1 MTVLFGDT
9 NFTLYSASGTSD
21 AEGAYVSAA
30 PFVATQGGQV
40 TSLYCYLQGA
50 TGFQFVMG
58 LYDAQGQRLV
68 YSNPLTI
75 QSDGPQRFTVVPT
88 PVQPLMAY
96 QILLMPIGPSAGYQI
111 GIDADVFSTTFVIAG
126 ANSQAPVP
134 PYQLNGALPASYGAP
149 VFFADGQAGAQIVL
163 PSGKTGQATLDTM
176 TVITQA
182 IRRCRVRPAMISDE
196 MIQSAR
202 DELQLLLTSD
212 LALRGIQL
220 FAVDTV
226 LMAMIPGKANMTM
239 PAGTIDIL
247 NANYRYMNCF
257 QRGSNPV
264 YTPVSSTQVTTIGI
278 TWSGPSTS
286 ILIQFSEDGIDWE
299 TLRTETPDA
308 SAGDTTLYDLDG
320 SVPALYWQVVVNP
333 MPNPPLFIAE
343 VAFYGTL
350 SQTPMSSYSRDD
362 FANLSNT
369 FFGGRPFQYWLDRQ
383 EPWPIMRLWPT
394 PQNNDALNACL
405 IIWRKRQ
412 IADVGE
418 LSDRLNVP
426 NRWLTAIIDLLAF
439 RFAKTEPEV
448 DPSLI
453 PMLKAESQE
462 SFNLARGEERENAPM
477 RIQPQIYVYTR

>member
-9 NFTLYSASGTSD
+9 NFTGYSVSGPSD
-21 AEGAYVSAA
+21 ADGGFLSAA
-30 PFVATQGGQV
+30 PYVATNGGQV

-50 TGFQFVMG
+50 TGQSFVMG
-58 LYDAQGQRLV
+58 LYDATGQRLV
-68 YSNPLTI
+68 YSVPVTVTT
-75 QSDGPQRFTVVPT
+75 DGLQRFPVQTT

-96 QILLMPIGPSAGYQI
+96 QVFLMPIAPASFQFGVNG
-111 GIDADVFSTTFVIAG
+111 GIFSTTFKVVG
-126 ANSQAPVP
+126 ANGAAPVP
-134 PYQLNGALPASYGAP
+134 PYQLNGAIPAPYGSPA
-149 VFFADGQAGAQIVL
+149 FFADGQAGAQVIL
-163 PSGKTGQATLDTM
+163 PTGKTGQATLDTM

-196 MIQSAR
+196 MIESAR

-220 FAVDTV
+220 FAVDTILV
-226 LMAMIPGKANMTM
+226 AMVPGKANMTM
-239 PAGTIDIL
+239 PPGTIDIL

-299 TLRTETPDA
+299 TLRSESPDA

-362 FANLSNT
+362 FSNLSNT

-405 IIWRKRQ
+405 IIWRKKQ
-412 IADVGE
+412 IADVGN

-439 RFAKTEPEV
+439 RFAKTEPLV
-448 DPSLI
+448 DPQLI